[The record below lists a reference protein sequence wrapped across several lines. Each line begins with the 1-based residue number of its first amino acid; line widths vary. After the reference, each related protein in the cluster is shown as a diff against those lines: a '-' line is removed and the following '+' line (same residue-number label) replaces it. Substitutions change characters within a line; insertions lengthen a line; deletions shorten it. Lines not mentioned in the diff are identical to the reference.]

1 MILQELFEAG
11 PGGSDNYA
19 ENLAQQVFNV
29 RPNLRSEDDVL
40 NIGYK
45 VAVQDLMSQ
54 TRAVSLFSR
63 DQDFPS
69 DFVSAYYYL
78 QKQKP
83 GVAEG
88 LNEFAPAGSGDGD
101 SGRWY
106 TDDELADIIG
116 DDWFQDFD
124 VSHDEFNIDAY
135 GEKAKKNLVGH
146 ANAWF
151 DDRGYNVNVLGV
163 EHNDVDHD
171 LKWYIVGSFQNDN
184 FAKKDVPEDSYKN
197 SQAYRA
203 DGGANDENHELDQH
217 RDQQEKS
224 GTWYIRLNGKLI
236 KDKQGNPYS
245 FRGKAAANKAALTMQ
260 AKLFNQGKEFMLTTN
275 PNDKPQ
281 GVAEDKQR
289 VDSLVT
295 DALKI
300 MRGSDV
306 SDAVSAL
313 KTVLGDRE
321 YNGRRGYYNFYVRQ
335 LMDMYGQQ
343 DVAEGNTEVR
353 DNTGKVVS
361 WRNDTEW
368 HKAEKNKQ
376 GKPKDPRGV
385 VTHLSDVA
393 RRKTA
398 GQQGVAEGL
407 VSKTKQISENQYIP
421 KHKRW

>member
-1 MILQELFEAG
+1 MILQQLFEAS

-45 VAVQDLMSQ
+45 VAVQDLASQ

-78 QKQKP
+78 QKQRPSMAEEVDTGEYDARRPTHKGETTP
-83 GVAEG
+83 EQEKKFRDKVRQYGDELEQRQKEKEQGVAEG
-88 LNEFAPAGSGDGD
+88 DDGRDKHYYLRNDIWRVMDGD
-101 SGRWY
+101 ELVHEYKPERYEIVGAKKLLARF
-106 TDDELADIIG
+106 DDEG
-116 DDWFQDFD
+116 YD
-124 VSHDEFNIDAY
+124 VTHVISPMGVVTYLYGKPEEDMDE
-135 GEKAKKNLVGH
+135 
-146 ANAWF
+146 
-151 DDRGYNVNVLGV
+151 GV
-163 EHNDVDHD
+163 
-171 LKWYIVGSFQNDN
+171 
-184 FAKKDVPEDSYKN
+184 AEDSYKN

-203 DGGANDENHELDQH
+203 DGGANDENHELDQR

-275 PNDKPQ
+275 PNDNPQ
-281 GVAEDKQR
+281 GVAEASQR

-300 MRGSDV
+300 MQGATMN
-306 SDAVSAL
+306 DAVAAL
-313 KTVLGDRE
+313 KTVLGNRE
-321 YNGRRGYYNFYVRQ
+321 YNDRRGHYNFYVRQ

-343 DVAEGNTEVR
+343 
-353 DNTGKVVS
+353 
-361 WRNDTEW
+361 
-368 HKAEKNKQ
+368 
-376 GKPKDPRGV
+376 
-385 VTHLSDVA
+385 
-393 RRKTA
+393 
-398 GQQGVAEGL
+398 GVAEGL
-407 VSKTKQISENQYIP
+407 ASKTKQISENQYIP